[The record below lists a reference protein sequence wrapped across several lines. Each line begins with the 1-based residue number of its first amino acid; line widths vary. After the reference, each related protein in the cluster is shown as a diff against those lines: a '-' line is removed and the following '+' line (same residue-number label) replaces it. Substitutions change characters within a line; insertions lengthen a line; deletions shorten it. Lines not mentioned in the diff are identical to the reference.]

1 MEKRLEVI
9 RDDECENALP
19 SDIAR
24 GWRADGSP
32 LQELGDASEWVH
44 EYILF
49 VNSQCV
55 ELGLDCLDGVAQV
68 FV

>member
-24 GWRADGSP
+24 GWRADGAP
-32 LQELGDASEWVH
+32 LQQLGDASLWVQQ
-44 EYILF
+44 YIIF
-49 VNSQCV
+49 INSQCADQ
-55 ELGLDCLDGVAQV
+55 ELDCLDEVAQV
-68 FV
+68 CA

>member
-1 MEKRLEVI
+1 MEKRLEAL
-9 RDDECENALP
+9 RHDFSQLP